1 MPVPMPRNVRYL
13 LAALLAVAGL
23 GLLVHGLAQWR
34 ALPAYSE
41 ADITASTELNLQI
54 DLAQLRRARNPSDV
68 EIGRMRAAVRAE
80 VEAEIAARREAAQ
93 TSLSAGAALLVIAM
107 LQALLQRFLPD
118 RRASARAT

>member
-13 LAALLAVAGL
+13 LAVLLAAAGL
-23 GLLVHGLAQWR
+23 GLLVHGLVQWR

-54 DLAQLRRARNPSDV
+54 DLAQLRRARNPSDF

-93 TSLSAGAALLVIAM
+93 TWLSAGAALLVIAM